1 MLQQE
6 RNGAQFSNCTQ
17 RPAYIFS
24 FLFSDGRNIIG
35 LHIAVAAACSVGVF
49 WAAKAYSSLYFFS
62 YHLWFYDKGRLGD
75 APFPPLF
82 WTFNMALSRAK
93 TFACPK
99 KTLALQA
106 SLHSVYM
113 KLWTAFFSK
122 KSRGQWVP
130 LSLSRLPIH
139 HCDEIN
145 QCEIPK
151 LETPHTLKLRSKRT
165 QNSGDRSSFFPYV
178 F

>member
-1 MLQQE
+1 MEHSFQIVRKDL
-6 RNGAQFSNCTQ
+6 
-17 RPAYIFS
+17 PIFFPF
-24 FLFSDGRNIIG
+24 FLSDGRNIIG
-35 LHIAVAAACSVGVF
+35 LHIVVAAACSVGVF

-75 APFPPLF
+75 APYPPLF
-82 WTFNMALSRAK
+82 WSFNMALSRAK
-93 TFACPK
+93 TFACSK

-122 KSRGQWVP
+122 KSRGQSVP
-130 LSLSRLPIH
+130 LSLSGLPIH

-151 LETPHTLKLRSKRT
+151 LETPHTLKLGSKPT